1 MKSNFLQGL
10 ESDLKSLV
18 RTKWPDCPNSNWSEL
33 GRRRRRRPDDPYTND
48 DVTNKWIIVPINL
61 SVQKI
66 MKIFK
71 KVKRNL
77 FIRSLK
83 MVTSGHHGP
92 SPSSAAREYRIK
104 KLSSRTRMEWKI
116 RKPKNLCRAFMNHS
130 RCLREVRPSTVSYC
144 MNHKVWFVDIVT
156 T

>member
-18 RTKWPDCPNSNWSEL
+18 RTKWSDCPNSNWSEL

-48 DVTNKWIIVPINL
+48 DVTNNESFFPIIL

-71 KVKRNL
+71 KVQRNL
-77 FIRSLK
+77 LIRSLN
-83 MVTSGHHGP
+83 MVISGHHGP
-92 SPSSAAREYRIK
+92 PPSSVGRGYRIK
-104 KLSSRTRMEWKI
+104 KFSSRMEWKI
-116 RKPKNLCRAFMNHS
+116 RKPKNLFRRFMNHS

-144 MNHKVWFVDIVT
+144 MNHKV
-156 T
+156 